1 MAARA
6 EGDELRRVVQFGLA
20 LVILTVEPS
29 DIQQH
34 GRWRSP
40 TRQRRNRA
48 GLFHIVDHRRLHHET
63 GHGLTCQMSA
73 AYSAIVRSLENLPEA
88 STSRMSLRA
97 HAFESV

>member
-20 LVILTVEPS
+20 LVVRTFEPS
-29 DIQQH
+29 DIQPH
-34 GRWRSP
+34 GRWRRL

-48 GLFHIVDHRRLHHET
+48 RLFHVVDHRRLHHET

-73 AYSAIVRSLENLPEA
+73 AYSAIVRSLENVPEA
-88 STSRMSLRA
+88 DTFRIALRA
-97 HAFESV
+97 HPFGSV